1 VRDRR
6 YRADTQ
12 VRPYKIHI
20 MLAAV
25 ILAAGESRRMG
36 TPKALLPFPTTAVAT
51 EGITTF
57 VEHLRS
63 IAQHPRIGLR
73 RVVLGAHAEEIRSRA
88 QLAPA
93 DVVVNAAWAT
103 GQLSSIQAAIR
114 SLPPGGSA
122 PLTTGGTDGIM
133 LFLVDHPLITA
144 GLVGTLVEQFY
155 ASKRRIV
162 IPTYNGKRGHPVIF
176 ASSLY
181 DELLAAPA
189 EHGARAVVWAHADEV
204 LEIPTDE
211 EGVVLNLNDPET
223 MKRVF
228 PA

>member
-1 VRDRR
+1 
-6 YRADTQ
+6 
-12 VRPYKIHI
+12 

-36 TPKALLPFPTTAVAT
+36 TPKALLPFPADAAQT
-51 EGITTF
+51 EGIKTF
-57 VEHLRS
+57 LEHLTK
-63 IAQHPRIGLR
+63 IARHPRIGLR
-73 RVVLGAHAEEIRSRA
+73 RVVLGAHAEEIRSRT

-93 DVVVNAAWAT
+93 DVVVNEAWAT

-114 SLPPGGSA
+114 SLPN
-122 PLTTGGTDGIM
+122 GTEGVV
-133 LFLVDHPLITA
+133 LFLVDQPLITA
-144 GLVGTLVEQFY
+144 GLIGELVGQFY
-155 ASKRRIV
+155 ASKKQIV

-181 DELLAAPA
+181 DELLAAP
-189 EHGARAVVWAHADEV
+189 EEQGARAVVWRHAKDV
-204 LEIPTDE
+204 LEVPTDE

-223 MKRVF
+223 LKRVF